1 MERKVILLI
10 KADNLRIFRNIRHV
24 SKIHSIWIGAKPW
37 PLTCQYLKN
46 LRFSK
51 FNVARTQTLMQT
63 NRLTDGR
70 TAGSPPPPPPKK
82 YKLWLPTCDFLHFA
96 DVSVQTLDDLW
107 STGQGSSGHMTLPLL
122 ESKLQ
127 LMKNM

>member
-51 FNVARTQTLMQT
+51 INVSRTQTIMQT

-70 TAGSPPPPPPKK
+70 TASSPPPPPQKNIYIISDCLPVIFFTSLTSA
-82 YKLWLPTCDFLHFA
+82 YRLWTISDRLDRGLVVTWLFHFLN
-96 DVSVQTLDDLW
+96 
-107 STGQGSSGHMTLPLL
+107 P
-122 ESKLQ
+122 
-127 LMKNM
+127 NCN